1 MFFLIV
7 NKPCN
12 CGGTWS
18 KLKKNPNLHNRLLCQ
33 KNEDVKE
40 KNNSSDEIVSR
51 IEKIKMLYEEEIL
64 TEEEY
69 QQKKDELVSKI

>member
-18 KLKKNPNLHNRLLCQ
+18 KLKKNPNLHKRL
-33 KNEDVKE
+33 
-40 KNNSSDEIVSR
+40 R
-51 IEKIKMLYEEEIL
+51 IKVL
-64 TEEEY
+64 TNGAI
-69 QQKKDELVSKI
+69 DI